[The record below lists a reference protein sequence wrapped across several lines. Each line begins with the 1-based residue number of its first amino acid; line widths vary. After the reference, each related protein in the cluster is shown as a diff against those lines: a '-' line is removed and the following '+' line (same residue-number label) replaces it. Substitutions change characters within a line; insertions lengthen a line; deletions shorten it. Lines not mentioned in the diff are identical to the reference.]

1 MDPDITIMTV
11 DNFVM
16 MQRQNINTIMS
27 LFYIIISF
35 SLMLSFV
42 GIINNQLISFIERK
56 KEFAVLNSVCMSKKQ
71 LNKMLIIENIASN
84 LTACIVGFVMAIVS
98 VMLMGKIMNGIK
110 MYINL
115 SFNYEAGVLLV
126 GIIFLLLLITVIV
139 PIRKLKKINIVESIK
154 YE

>member
-139 PIRKLKKINIVESIK
+139 PIRKLKK
-154 YE
+154 